1 MNKITSKN
9 TYFKELSVWIFSIFC
24 ISLLLI
30 FSITEFL
37 RGVLNEWLFE
47 NSRLFLVLLT
57 VGVVVMSFINTLK
70 LLRRKDAYKNAEWIV
85 LSSIP
90 FVLFTSAFLLAFNW
104 KNILESYFN

>member
-1 MNKITSKN
+1 MNNNISKK
-9 TYFKELSVWIFSIFC
+9 TDYKELSVWIFSIFC

-57 VGVVVMSFINTLK
+57 VGVVVMSFINSLK
-70 LLRRKDAYKNAEWIV
+70 LLRRKDASKNVKWIV
-85 LSSIP
+85 LTSIP
-90 FVLFTSAFLLAFNW
+90 FVLFTVAFLLAFNW
-104 KNILESYFN
+104 KNIIESYFN

>member
-1 MNKITSKN
+1 MNNNISKK
-9 TYFKELSVWIFSIFC
+9 TDYKGLSVWIFSIFC

-57 VGVVVMSFINTLK
+57 VEVVVMSFINSLK
-70 LLRRKDAYKNAEWIV
+70 LLRRKDASKNVIWIV

-90 FVLFTSAFLLAFNW
+90 FVLFTIAFLLAFNW
-104 KNILESYFN
+104 KNIIESYFN